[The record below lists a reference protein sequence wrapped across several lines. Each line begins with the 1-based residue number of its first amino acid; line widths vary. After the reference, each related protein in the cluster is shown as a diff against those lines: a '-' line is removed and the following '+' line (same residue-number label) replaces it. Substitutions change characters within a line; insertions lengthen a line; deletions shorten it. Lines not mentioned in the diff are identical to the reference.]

1 MKKYIFILIILLL
14 SSSLKS
20 NTHPKREVRA
30 AWITTAYRLDWPQTL
45 SISPETR
52 KKQQKE
58 LIQLL
63 DILKA
68 ANFNTVIFQVR
79 GRGDANYRSK
89 WEPSSMSLTGKTNI
103 DPGYDA
109 LQFAIE
115 ESHKRGMECH
125 AWLVAIPSGSIKTHQ
140 QLGKASPIHKEP
152 KTFIKFKGGWYIN
165 PASPTAKDYLG
176 RLVEDITS
184 NYDVD
189 GIHFDYLRYPDGA
202 QKSFPDQK
210 EFKKLGNGRTLDQW
224 RRDNITEILSH
235 SYHLVKSI
243 KPWVKVS
250 SSPIGKH
257 SDTNRYSARGWNAYE
272 TVYQDVFKWLELGI
286 QDQVYPMMYFR
297 GNNYY
302 PFALDW
308 SEQSNG
314 RQIISGLGIYF
325 LDPREGNWTSEEIQ
339 RQLYFVRQNNLAGHA
354 FFRAEFLVND
364 TQGVYTSLK
373 NIYYKYPAL
382 IPPMP
387 WLDQTTPQ
395 MPQNLTLKI
404 TDDSALLNWEINS
417 QEDEE
422 VSFVVY
428 KSDSFPVDTSKPENI
443 LDIYVKGVQYIY
455 TPANPM
461 LKYSYFA
468 VSTIDRFGNESQAIQ
483 LSPTLDI
490 ATLK

>member
-165 PASPTAKDYLG
+165 PASPTAKDNLG

-189 GIHFDYLRYPDGA
+189 GIHFD
-202 QKSFPDQK
+202 
-210 EFKKLGNGRTLDQW
+210 
-224 RRDNITEILSH
+224 
-235 SYHLVKSI
+235 
-243 KPWVKVS
+243 
-250 SSPIGKH
+250 
-257 SDTNRYSARGWNAYE
+257 
-272 TVYQDVFKWLELGI
+272 
-286 QDQVYPMMYFR
+286 
-297 GNNYY
+297 
-302 PFALDW
+302 
-308 SEQSNG
+308 
-314 RQIISGLGIYF
+314 
-325 LDPREGNWTSEEIQ
+325 
-339 RQLYFVRQNNLAGHA
+339 
-354 FFRAEFLVND
+354 
-364 TQGVYTSLK
+364 
-373 NIYYKYPAL
+373 
-382 IPPMP
+382 
-387 WLDQTTPQ
+387 
-395 MPQNLTLKI
+395 
-404 TDDSALLNWEINS
+404 
-417 QEDEE
+417 
-422 VSFVVY
+422 
-428 KSDSFPVDTSKPENI
+428 
-443 LDIYVKGVQYIY
+443 
-455 TPANPM
+455 
-461 LKYSYFA
+461 
-468 VSTIDRFGNESQAIQ
+468 
-483 LSPTLDI
+483 
-490 ATLK
+490 

>member
-308 SEQSNG
+308 AQQSNG

-364 TQGVYTSLK
+364 TQG
-373 NIYYKYPAL
+373 
-382 IPPMP
+382 
-387 WLDQTTPQ
+387 
-395 MPQNLTLKI
+395 
-404 TDDSALLNWEINS
+404 
-417 QEDEE
+417 
-422 VSFVVY
+422 
-428 KSDSFPVDTSKPENI
+428 
-443 LDIYVKGVQYIY
+443 YIH
-455 TPANPM
+455 
-461 LKYSYFA
+461 L
-468 VSTIDRFGNESQAIQ
+468 
-483 LSPTLDI
+483 
-490 ATLK
+490 